1 MNILEKLLKFIN
13 WLHFKIYK
21 IEVLG
26 KQNKTQ
32 NIHCSGSGVYTVS
45 EAETDN

>member
-1 MNILEKLLKFIN
+1 MNILQKLLKFIN

-21 IEVLG
+21 MEVLG

-32 NIHCSGSGVYTVS
+32 NIHCSGPSMFTVS
-45 EAETDN
+45 DAETNN